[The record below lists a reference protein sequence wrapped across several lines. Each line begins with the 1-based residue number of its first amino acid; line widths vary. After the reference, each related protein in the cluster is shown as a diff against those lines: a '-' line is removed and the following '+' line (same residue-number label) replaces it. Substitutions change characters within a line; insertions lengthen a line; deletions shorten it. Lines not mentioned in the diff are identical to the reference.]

1 MSAPRAETEPS
12 GLDRYRL
19 GPLLGGGAVADVY
32 RAVDLRLDRPVAI
45 KLFRSAPD
53 PVARRRFHDE
63 ATALAR
69 LSHPGLVSVYDA
81 GVDEQRPFLVMRL
94 IEGTTL
100 GDRLLTGPLPPGEVC
115 RMGARLAAAV
125 AHVHDHGIVH
135 RDLKPSN
142 ILLDRQGQPYLTD
155 FGIALL
161 GDATRMTGSHQ
172 LVGTASYVSPE
183 QAMGGTIG
191 PASDIYTL
199 GLVLL
204 ECLTGRTEYQGD
216 ALAAIVAR
224 LHRPPDIP
232 ADVPTDIAD
241 LLRAMTADNPDVRPR
256 AVDCARWLEALA
268 SNAPARTLPAQT
280 LPAHTGPAA
289 PPVPVGSPVPAASA
303 MSRAHPPTMTLNM
316 ADAPLPARPWYR
328 RRGAVV
334 GLAAGALALTG
345 GLLVV
350 SLQGLTPT
358 ATGNNPVT
366 TPHTAPPTTQTTTT
380 QAPPPTSV
388 VVAPPPATTR
398 HRGHGHGGHGGGG
411 PGGG

>member
-1 MSAPRAETEPS
+1 MSAPRAETEQS
-12 GLDRYRL
+12 GLDRYQL

-53 PVARRRFHDE
+53 TVARGRFRAE

-81 GVDEQRPFLVMRL
+81 GLYEQRPFLVMRL

-100 GDRLLTGPLPPGEVC
+100 GDRLLTGPLPPSEVC

-125 AHVHDHGIVH
+125 AHVHEHGIVH

-142 ILLDRQGQPYLTD
+142 ILLDHQGQPYLTD

-161 GDATRMTGSHQ
+161 GDATRLTGSHQ

-183 QAMGGTIG
+183 QAVGGTIG

-232 ADVPTDIAD
+232 ADIPTDIAD
-241 LLRAMTADNPDVRPR
+241 LLRAMMADNPDVRPR

-268 SNAPARTLPAQT
+268 SNTPARTLPAHT
-280 LPAHTGPAA
+280 VPAHTPPPA
-289 PPVPVGSPVPAASA
+289 PPVPDPP
-303 MSRAHPPTMTLNM
+303 RAHPPTMTFNM
-316 ADAPLPARPWYR
+316 ADEPLPARPWYR
-328 RRGAVV
+328 RRGVV
-334 GLAAGALALTG
+334 AGVAAGALALTG
-345 GLLVV
+345 ALLVV
-350 SLQGLTPT
+350 TLQSLTPT
-358 ATGNNPVT
+358 ATGDNPAT
-366 TPHTAPPTTQTTTT
+366 TPITVPPTTQTTTT
-380 QAPPPTSV
+380 QAAPPTSV
-388 VVAPPPATTR
+388 VLAPPPTTTR

-411 PGGG
+411 GGGGGG